1 MPLTKDS
8 LISKIP
14 IAWRTILQEEF
25 RKSYWNK
32 IVDTLNDED
41 DYYPKENDIFNALK
55 SITPDDVK
63 VILLGQD
70 PYPTK
75 DVAHGYSFS
84 VRRRT
89 KIPPSLK
96 NIFKELGNEYKI
108 PFEPKH
114 GDISAWE
121 RDGVLL
127 LNTILTVSPSMPL
140 SHKNIGWE
148 EFTGAI
154 LKYFKNKSDVLFLLL
169 GTKARD
175 AIKSLDIDFSRI
187 IYAGHPSARNL
198 TGSFLGSDCFIKV
211 NDELYKRKKLPIRWL
226 LL

>member
-1 MPLTKDS
+1 MPLTKAS

-14 IAWRTILQEEF
+14 LAWRTILQEEF

-84 VRRRT
+84 VRRGT

-121 RDGVLL
+121 KDGVLL

-154 LKYFKNKSDVLFLLL
+154 LKYFKNKPDVLFLIL

-187 IYAGHPSARNL
+187 IYAGDPSTRNL